1 MRAIL
6 EKFYSLDTVATLRQS
21 GREDDQVSKRSFG
34 KKAPSLF
41 LRELHSC
48 SPASQLAEER
58 SVVNLQTPIPS
69 QDN

>member
-41 LRELHSC
+41 LREVQCVLSASLH
-48 SPASQLAEER
+48 ER
-58 SVVNLQTPIPS
+58 RRKG
-69 QDN
+69 